1 MALMREEGG
10 TGSRRRLTRDERR
23 ARILDAAA
31 EVFASRG
38 YEATSIDEVAEAAG
52 ISKPVIYDHFDSKKD
67 LHIALIDKQTEDMLL
82 FWSERVSGQESLERQ
97 LAAGFDAFLEFVE
110 THEYAWRLLF
120 RDPTAADAD
129 ILKAQARIQHRATAA
144 IAAVGEANVDEGVPK
159 PELEVVAQM
168 IKTAANGVAAW
179 WYEHREIPRSTLVD
193 IMVSFAWLGLER
205 LTAGERWEREKR

>member
-1 MALMREEGG
+1 MREEGG
-10 TGSRRRLTRDERR
+10 TGSRRRLSRDERR
-23 ARILDAAA
+23 AQILDSAA
-31 EVFASRG
+31 EVFAERG

-67 LHIALIDKQTEDMLL
+67 LHIALIDKQTEDMLS
-82 FWSERVSGQESLERQ
+82 FWSERVSGEQTLDRQ

-110 THEYAWRLLF
+110 THPYAWRLLF

-129 ILKAQARIQHRATAA
+129 IIRAQARIQHRATAA
-144 IAAVGEANVDEGVPK
+144 IAAVGEANVEEGVPK
-159 PELEVVAQM
+159 PEVEVVAQM
-168 IKTAANGVAAW
+168 IKTGANGVAAW

-205 LTAGERWEREKR
+205 LTEGDRWERDEG

>member
-1 MALMREEGG
+1 MREEGG
-10 TGSRRRLTRDERR
+10 TGSRRRLTKDERR

-31 EVFASRG
+31 EVFAERG
-38 YEATSIDEVAEAAG
+38 YEGTSIDEVADAAG

-67 LHIALIDKQTEDMLL
+67 LHIALIDKQTEDMLS
-82 FWSERVSGQESLERQ
+82 FWSERVSSEQSLDRQ

-110 THEYAWRLLF
+110 THQYAWRLLF

-144 IAAVGEANVDEGVPK
+144 IAAVGQANVDEAVPQ
-159 PELEVVAQM
+159 PEVEVVAQM
-168 IKTAANGVAAW
+168 VKTAANGVAAW
-179 WYEHREIPRSTLVD
+179 WYEHREIPRATLVD

-205 LTAGERWEREKR
+205 LTAGDRWQREPD

>member
-1 MALMREEGG
+1 MREEGG
-10 TGSRRRLTRDERR
+10 TGSRRRLTKDERR

-38 YEATSIDEVAEAAG
+38 YEGTSIDEVAEAAG

-67 LHIALIDKQTEDMLL
+67 LHIALIDKQTEDMLS
-82 FWSERVSGQESLERQ
+82 FWSERVSSEQSLDRQ

-144 IAAVGEANVDEGVPK
+144 IAAVGQANVDESVPK
-159 PELEVVAQM
+159 PEVEVVAQM
-168 IKTAANGVAAW
+168 VKTAANGVAAW
-179 WYEHREIPRSTLVD
+179 WYEHRDIPRSTLVD

-205 LTAGERWEREKR
+205 LTAGDRWRREEN

>member
-1 MALMREEGG
+1 MREEGG
-10 TGSRRRLTRDERR
+10 SSRRRLSRDERR
-23 ARILDAAA
+23 AQILDAAA
-31 EVFASRG
+31 GVFSERG

-67 LHIALIDKQTEDMLL
+67 LHIALIDKQTEDLL
-82 FWSERVSGQESLERQ
+82 GFWSERVSGERSLDRQ
-97 LAAGFDAFLEFVE
+97 LEVGFDAFLEFVE
-110 THEYAWRLLF
+110 THPYAWRLLF

-129 ILKAQARIQHRATAA
+129 IIQAQSRIQERATAA
-144 IAAVGEANVDEGVPK
+144 IAAVGHENVGDEM
-159 PELEVVAQM
+159 PEPEVEVVAQM

-205 LTAGERWEREKR
+205 LASGERWEPQKR

>member
-1 MALMREEGG
+1 MRKLAARRVKISSMREEGG

-23 ARILDAAA
+23 AQILDAAA
-31 EVFASRG
+31 GVFAERG
-38 YEATSIDEVAEAAG
+38 YEGTSIDEVADAAG

-67 LHIALIDKQTEDMLL
+67 LHIALIDKQTDDMLA
-82 FWSERVSGQESLERQ
+82 FWSERVSGEQSLERQ

-159 PELEVVAQM
+159 PELE
-168 IKTAANGVAAW
+168 
-179 WYEHREIPRSTLVD
+179 
-193 IMVSFAWLGLER
+193 
-205 LTAGERWEREKR
+205 